1 MKHKYI
7 QEKKKKKHLQ
17 INITNLRSKP
27 LNRTADLFS
36 NQTLSSFHLC
46 KTPIWFSSKNV
57 RKKLTSYTLS
67 QTFQGAKQTMFHLW
81 TACIAFFP
89 QHSHCNFIPMHIL
102 KISLFSHC
110 LNHSF
115 INFMCTF
122 KFFQGYRN
130 KL

>member
-17 INITNLRSKP
+17 INITNLRSKH

-67 QTFQGAKQTMFHLW
+67 QTFQGAKQTMFHL
-81 TACIAFFP
+81 
-89 QHSHCNFIPMHIL
+89 
-102 KISLFSHC
+102 
-110 LNHSF
+110 
-115 INFMCTF
+115 
-122 KFFQGYRN
+122 
-130 KL
+130 